1 MGFPYPEML
10 KKPLFFLSS
19 VLFFAVACCVQG
31 DTGVKGRWQGC
42 FFFFGSPLIA
52 QNLVEAVASSVTVYL
67 RQEIRGMSCETC
79 DDGFLL
85 LIVHVGGGA
94 LRSCDE
100 VCLLMLSWYVCN
112 KQSTVG

>member
-1 MGFPYPEML
+1 MMGFPYPEVP
-10 KKPLFFLSS
+10 KKPLFFCRLS
-19 VLFFAVACCVQG
+19 FIAVACCVQG
-31 DTGVKGRWQGC
+31 DTGMKGRWQGF

-94 LRSCDE
+94 LRSCDV
-100 VCLLMLSWYVCN
+100 VCLLMRHGMFVTN
-112 KQSTVG
+112 N